1 MEKSELT
8 AGSTWH
14 AAGLATYY
22 NPGVNMKNIHHYSL
36 KFWAQLEE
44 EIGQVRAETERA
56 TREFRIATN
65 IHLGNREKLLP
76 SVEMDRYQ

>member
-1 MEKSELT
+1 MALLEKSELT

-36 KFWAQLEE
+36 KFWNQLEM
-44 EIGQVRAETERA
+44 EIGQVR
-56 TREFRIATN
+56 
-65 IHLGNREKLLP
+65 
-76 SVEMDRYQ
+76 EMMIMLMMTIDHRP

>member
-1 MEKSELT
+1 MALLEKSELT

-44 EIGQVRAETERA
+44 EIGQVRAETESA
-56 TREFRIATN
+56 THEFRIATN
-65 IHLGNREKLLP
+65 IQMLRKPRGTFT
-76 SVEMDRYQ
+76 

>member
-1 MEKSELT
+1 MALLEKSELT

-36 KFWAQLEE
+36 KFWSQLEK
-44 EIGQVRAETERA
+44 EIGQVI
-56 TREFRIATN
+56 FISVYP
-65 IHLGNREKLLP
+65 IP
-76 SVEMDRYQ
+76 SVALRVS